1 MFNWDLQP
9 IINVFL
15 FFTNFFNYKLLYILI
30 HIQIYQIIQIKLPD
44 LGPVSGVL
52 WQLPAAA

>member
-9 IINVFL
+9 IVNVFL
-15 FFTNFFNYKLLYILI
+15 FMTNLFNYKRFYILI
-30 HIQIYQIIQIKLPD
+30 HIHIYQAIQIKLPD

-52 WQLPAAA
+52 WQVLAAA